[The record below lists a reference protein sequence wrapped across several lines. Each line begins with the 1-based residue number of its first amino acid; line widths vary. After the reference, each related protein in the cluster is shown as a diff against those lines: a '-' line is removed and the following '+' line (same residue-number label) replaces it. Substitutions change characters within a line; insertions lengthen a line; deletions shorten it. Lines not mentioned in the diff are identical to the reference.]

1 MEAAA
6 EQGVDII
13 LTDGDPFALPGF
25 VPLGGFKPGGL
36 ADGGIPIVGAHRY
49 PPPVPGAGLGGNGQ
63 RAIN

>member
-13 LTDGDPFALPGF
+13 LTGGDPFALPGF
-25 VPLGGFKPGGL
+25 VPLGGFKPGRL